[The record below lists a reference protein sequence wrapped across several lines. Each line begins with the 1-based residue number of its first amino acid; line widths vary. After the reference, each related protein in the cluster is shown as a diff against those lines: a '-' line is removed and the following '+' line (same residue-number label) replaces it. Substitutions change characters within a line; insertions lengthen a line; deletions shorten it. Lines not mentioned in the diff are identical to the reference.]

1 MDELNSITNVTVAIY
16 LHLIHHQ
23 NSLPLSL
30 ITNLGVSLLELSLL
44 FPNTPLTANEQ

>member
-30 ITNLGVSLLELSLL
+30 ITNLGVSPLELSLP